1 MQQQQLLLF
10 TSQLK
15 LTMSSHIPEK
25 HKTYKLSLTKKM
37 PATTCTLTTL
47 VTTDTGDNVQKLHCS
62 TKDIKVFTIYALIN
76 LLPVSNMVN
85 HIQYN
90 KE

>member
-1 MQQQQLLLF
+1 
-10 TSQLK
+10 
-15 LTMSSHIPEK
+15 
-25 HKTYKLSLTKKM
+25 M